1 MIDLKEKPLIRKIVL
16 YIIFVAVALFAYF
29 DFAGLFGL
37 TITIAVMYLIITPI
51 YNLFNPQP
59 VLQRQESD
67 DEYYGRCQQMDD
79 DYTNSKEE
87 EERINQANIA
97 NQEALDRL
105 L

>member
-1 MIDLKEKPLIRKIVL
+1 MMNFKEKPLIRKLVVCTF
-16 YIIFVAVALFAYF
+16 FVAVALFAFF

-37 TITIAVMYLIITPI
+37 TITITVIYLIIKLI

-67 DEYYGRCQQMDD
+67 DEYRDRCQQDDD
-79 DYTNSKEE
+79 DYTYIKEE
-87 EERINQANIA
+87 EERVNQENIA